1 MENKNETF
9 NIAEVCRAGH
19 VLGSCQS
26 KRKVVHVSLD
36 FPKKCASEN
45 GMQKNVQVEKHKT
58 SDLCSRQC
66 ARITAGP

>member
-1 MENKNETF
+1 M
-9 NIAEVCRAGH
+9 
-19 VLGSCQS
+19 
-26 KRKVVHVSLD
+26 
-36 FPKKCASEN
+36 KKYASEK